1 MSEIIEAG
9 TALGK
14 AQKRIFRAFLE
25 LSGVKSI
32 DKITVSELCERADV
46 NRSTFYRYYYDIYD
60 LQSKMQ
66 DYSIGHHYSE
76 WKVEKAA
83 TCTATGLEARYCE
96 CGDRQT
102 RVIAKVDHTPVA
114 VPGYGATCTE
124 NGLTDGVVC
133 SECGTVIT
141 AQETIPATGHVDAD
155 GDNACD
161 VCGATIKK
169 PGFLD
174 KLKAFFRKIINWFK
188 NLFKR

>member
-66 DYSIGHHYSE
+66 DYSIGS
-76 WKVEKAA
+76 V
-83 TCTATGLEARYCE
+83 L
-96 CGDRQT
+96 
-102 RVIAKVDHTPVA
+102 
-114 VPGYGATCTE
+114 
-124 NGLTDGVVC
+124 NFC
-133 SECGTVIT
+133 SELDFGLS
-141 AQETIPATGHVDAD
+141 EGHDIID
-155 GDNACD
+155 
-161 VCGATIKK
+161 
-169 PGFLD
+169 
-174 KLKAFFRKIINWFK
+174 IINNGAPK
-188 NLFKR
+188 YTDELSIAILPY